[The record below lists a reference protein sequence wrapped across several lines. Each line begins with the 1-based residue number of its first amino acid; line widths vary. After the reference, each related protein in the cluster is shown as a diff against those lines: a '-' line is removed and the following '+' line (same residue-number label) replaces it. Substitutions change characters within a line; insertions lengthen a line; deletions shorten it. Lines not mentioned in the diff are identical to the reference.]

1 MNIKFSNEDRV
12 KALEIFKAI
21 DSKDKAK
28 SWEAQTALAA
38 VVGPVIDQVLAQAAT
53 SNMIYETIRYD
64 LSNGAPSI
72 PIDTYFGNTE
82 GALTVWSQNM
92 PGGLGTNLVS
102 GADEYRFTTHS
113 IFSAIC
119 FLKKYVAEGRL
130 DVLTKG
136 MQRLAEEVLA
146 KQEWQAWHTL
156 LGAVSG
162 ATTDGATHGI
172 TATTAGTF
180 QLDDLN
186 RLATKIKR
194 LRKSWLGGTPVG
206 APGRGLTDLFV
217 SPEIIEDIR
226 AMAYNPVNTRSG
238 KVDTSGATSIA
249 LPDAQRLEAWNSGGA
264 ASFLGVRIHEL
275 LEFGVGQAYNALF
288 DALYSGSPSFASG
301 TQEIVLGADLSM
313 TSAVKVEGTDR
324 DADNVFRTEPDDQF
338 LGRSKKVGWYGE
350 AEMGFM
356 VADVKNFTF
365 VVV

>member
-1 MNIKFSNEDRV
+1 MKLKFNKENEA

-21 DSKDKAK
+21 DSKDKTK
-28 SWEAQTALAA
+28 SWEAQSALAA
-38 VVGPVIDQVLAQAAT
+38 VVGPVIDQVLAQVAT
-53 SNMIYETIRYD
+53 SNAIYETIRYD
-64 LSNGAPSI
+64 LSMGAPSI

-82 GALTVWSQNM
+82 GGLTVWSQNM
-92 PGGLGTNLVS
+92 PGGTASNLVS

-113 IFSAIC
+113 IFSAIH
-119 FLKKYVAEGRL
+119 FLKKYISESRL
-130 DVLTKG
+130 DVLSKG
-136 MQRLAEEVLA
+136 MERLAQEVLV
-146 KQEWQAWHTL
+146 KQEYQAWHVL
-156 LGAVSG
+156 LSAVAG
-162 ATTDGATHGI
+162 ATTGGVTHGI
-172 TATTAGTF
+172 SATTAGTF

-194 LRKSWLGGTPVG
+194 LRKSWVGGTPL
-206 APGRGLTDLFV
+206 ATPGRGLTDLFV

-238 KVDTSGATSIA
+238 ATATSGATSLA

-264 ASFLGVRIHEL
+264 ANFLGVRIHEL

-288 DALYSGSPSFASG
+288 DALYSGSPSFANS

-324 DADNVFRTEPDDQF
+324 DSTNVFRTEPDDQF
-338 LGRSKKVGWYGE
+338 IGRSKKVGWYGE